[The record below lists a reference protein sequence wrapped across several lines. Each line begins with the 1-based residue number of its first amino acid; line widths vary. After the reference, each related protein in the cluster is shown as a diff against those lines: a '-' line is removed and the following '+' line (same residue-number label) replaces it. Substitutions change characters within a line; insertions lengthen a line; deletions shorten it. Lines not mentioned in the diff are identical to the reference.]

1 MINYRHIILFYI
13 KIFCKIN
20 EVLYKKLFY
29 ELVHTFTFISHMITF
44 RLGKIDQALEAAS
57 SARNTIIAVK
67 ALSFEL

>member
-1 MINYRHIILFYI
+1 M
-13 KIFCKIN
+13 
-20 EVLYKKLFY
+20 FY

-44 RLGKIDQALEAAS
+44 RLGGKIDQAVEAAS